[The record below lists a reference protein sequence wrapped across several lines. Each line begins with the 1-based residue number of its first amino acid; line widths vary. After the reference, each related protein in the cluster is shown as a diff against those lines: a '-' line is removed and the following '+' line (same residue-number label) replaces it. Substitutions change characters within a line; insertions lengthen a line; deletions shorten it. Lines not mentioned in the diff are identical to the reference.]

1 MGTKLGITLL
11 IGGGYLIAMGFAGI
25 NANSGGA
32 QWVHSIVLVI
42 GVVLAGWAVV
52 LPWDGG
58 GDAGRRDAEKPQ
70 S

>member
-1 MGTKLGITLL
+1 MDTKAGITLL
-11 IGGGYLIAMGFAGI
+11 VVGGFLVAMGIGGI

-32 QWVHSIVLVI
+32 QWAHAIVLVI
-42 GVVLAGWAVV
+42 GFVLAGWAVA

-58 GDAGRRDAEKPQ
+58 GQRGDGKPQ

>member
-1 MGTKLGITLL
+1 MDTKSGLTSLVV
-11 IGGGYLIAMGFAGI
+11 GGYLIAMGIAGI

-32 QWVHSIVLVI
+32 QWVHAIVLVI
-42 GVVLAGWAVV
+42 GFVLAGWAVV

-58 GDAGRRDAEKPQ
+58 GQRGAGKPR